1 MQETVDP
8 SELKEKEK
16 ESTFWTTR
24 NIGIGVVALM
34 VILVI
39 FGLINDS
46 GAEAS
51 AFGPQQS
58 FGILAVLSFLGGL
71 LSFLSPCTLPILP
84 AYFAFAAKSSR
95 SQIAVNTMVFMLGVA
110 TVFSLFGASASTLGV
125 LLRNSQDL
133 ILLLGGIL
141 IVIFG
146 TMSLIGQGF
155 TGMSADSGAG
165 TNENMSPVGSFV
177 FGMTF
182 AAGWSSCIGP
192 ILGIMLTMA
201 ATTASVAR
209 GTILLF
215 IFAMGLGLP
224 LILVSTF
231 IGRASRQS
239 LIWRILRGKGWFLNI
254 PAVVVSLVWGAAV
267 WLVLYGIA
275 RHVHFNMLEGSGLG
289 IAAIIGLGVV
299 AFVGALLYNYTLGEG
314 NAKTPLHLHS
324 TSIFSGV
331 LFLAMGYFMLNGSL
345 SQITAWFNRLTAE
358 TELFAEAEFWLFSL
372 FQ

>member
-8 SELKEKEK
+8 SELKKENK
-16 ESTFWTTR
+16 SMWTSR
-24 NIGIGVVALM
+24 NLGIAVVGLIAIM
-34 VILVI
+34 II
-39 FGLINDS
+39 FGIINDI
-46 GAEAS
+46 GAETS
-51 AFGPQQS
+51 PFGPQQS
-58 FGILAVLSFLGGL
+58 FGVLAVLAFLGGL

-110 TVFSLFGASASTLGV
+110 TVFSFFGASASTLGS
-125 LLRNSQDL
+125 LLRNNQDL
-133 ILLLGGIL
+133 ILLIGGIL
-141 IVIFG
+141 IVVFG

-155 TGMSADSGAG
+155 TGMSADTGA
-165 TNENMSPVGSFV
+165 TNENMTPGGSFI
-177 FGMTF
+177 FGVTF

-239 LIWRILRGKGWFLNI
+239 FIWRVLRGKGWFLNV
-254 PAVVVSLVWGAAV
+254 PAIAVSVIWGAAI
-267 WLVLYGIA
+267 WMVLYGIA
-275 RHVHFNMLEGSGLG
+275 RYINVNFSENPLPMLSTGVILGLG
-289 IAAIIGLGVV
+289 AIAVLGAV
-299 AFVGALLYNYTLGEG
+299 LYNYTIGQG
-314 NAKTPLHLHS
+314 NKKVDLHLHS
-324 TSIFSGV
+324 TSIFSGI
-331 LFLAMGYFMLNGSL
+331 LFLAMGYFMLNGRL
-345 SQITAWFNRLTAE
+345 SQITAWFNQLTADANW
-358 TELFAEAEFWLFSL
+358 FAILEEGLFSL

>member
-8 SELKEKEK
+8 SNLKKDDN
-16 ESTFWTTR
+16 SIWTGR
-24 NIGIGVVALM
+24 NLGIAVVGLIA
-34 VILVI
+34 ILII
-39 FGLINDS
+39 FGIINDM

-51 AFGPQQS
+51 PFAPQQS
-58 FGILAVLSFLGGL
+58 FGVLAVLAFLGGL

-95 SQIAVNTMVFMLGVA
+95 SQIALNTMIFMLGVA
-110 TVFSLFGASASTLGV
+110 TVFSFFGASASTLGS
-125 LLRNSQDL
+125 LLRNNQGL
-133 ILLLGGIL
+133 ILLIGGIL
-141 IVIFG
+141 IVVFG

-155 TGMSADSGAG
+155 TGMSAESAG
-165 TNENMSPVGSFV
+165 TNENMTAGGSFI
-177 FGMTF
+177 FGVTF

-224 LILVSTF
+224 LIIVSTF

-239 LIWRILRGKGWFLNI
+239 FIWRVLRGKGWFLNV
-254 PAVVVSLVWGAAV
+254 PAIAVSAIWGIAI
-267 WLVLYGIA
+267 WMVLYGIA
-275 RHVHFNMLEGSGLG
+275 RYTNINFSSTPISELSSVAIFGLG
-289 IAAIIGLGVV
+289 AIAMIGAV
-299 AFVGALLYNYTLGEG
+299 LYNYTLGQG
-314 NAKTPLHLHS
+314 NNKVDLHLHS

-331 LFLAMGYFMLNGSL
+331 LFLAMGYFMLNGRL
-345 SQITAWFNRLTAE
+345 SQITAWFNQLTANSDWFTVLE
-358 TELFAEAEFWLFSL
+358 EGLFGL

>member
-8 SELKEKEK
+8 SELKEKNN
-16 ESTFWTTR
+16 SFWTTR
-24 NIGIGVVALM
+24 NIGIGIIGL
-34 VILVI
+34 VIIMVI
-39 FGLINDS
+39 FGLINDL
-46 GAEAS
+46 GAETS
-51 AFGPQQS
+51 PFGPQQS
-58 FGILAVLSFLGGL
+58 FGILAVLAFLGGL

-95 SQIAVNTMVFMLGVA
+95 SQIAANTMVFMLGVA
-110 TVFSLFGASASTLGV
+110 TVFSLFGAGASTLGV
-125 LLRNSQDL
+125 LLRNNQDL
-133 ILLLGGIL
+133 ILLIGGVL

-146 TMSLIGQGF
+146 TMSLIGKGF
-155 TGMSADSGAG
+155 TGMSAESSSA
-165 TNENMSPVGSFV
+165 TNENMTPGGSFV

-192 ILGIMLTMA
+192 ILGIILTMA

-239 LIWRILRGKGWFLNI
+239 LIWRILRGKGWFLDV
-254 PAVVVSLVWGAAV
+254 PAVSVAIIWGAAI
-267 WLVLYGIA
+267 WMVLYGVA
-275 RHVHFNMLEGSGLG
+275 RYVGVNVGG
-289 IAAIIGLGVV
+289 AASISVGVVIGLGLI
-299 AFVGALLYNYTLGEG
+299 AIVGAILYNYTLGEG
-314 NAKTPLHLHS
+314 NNKTPLHLHS

-331 LFLAMGYFMLNGSL
+331 LFLAMGYFMLNGRL